1 MNDLEDLSTQEIDL
15 STLFKILFNK
25 WYLIALST
33 FIAFAFAF
41 TYAFL
46 ILDDVYTAQT
56 SMIILVDNDVQ
67 SDEQNFN
74 FSQKLTKTYTEL
86 AQSDLVI
93 DEVIDSLSL
102 NVTRN
107 QLKDMMLISGVQDT
121 PVIKL
126 SIESRDASLA
136 MRIAN
141 RTVEVMQDVSLQFE
155 GFDNIEVLDVA
166 SLPSLPSGP
175 NRLLYVVIGI
185 VLGGIVGVGIIFIT
199 EFLDKSIKTPEDI
212 EKRFGLRMLA
222 IIPDYK
228 MESEI
233 EEL

>member
-1 MNDLEDLSTQEIDL
+1 MNMEDLTTHEIDL
-15 STLFKILFNK
+15 GTLFKVLFNK
-25 WYLIALST
+25 WYIILIST
-33 FIAFAFAF
+33 VLAFSLAFI
-41 TYAFL
+41 YAFI
-46 ILDDVYTAQT
+46 ILDDQYTAQT

-86 AQSDLVI
+86 AKSDLVI

-102 NVTRN
+102 DLSRN
-107 QLKDMMLISGVQDT
+107 QLKEIMTITGVQDT

-126 SIESRDASLA
+126 SIELSDASLA

-141 RTVEVMQDVSLQFE
+141 RTVEVMQDVSLQFD

-166 SLPSLPSGP
+166 SLPDLPSGP

-185 VLGGIVGVGIIFIT
+185 ILGGIVGVGIIFVI
-199 EFLDKSIKTPEDI
+199 EFLDKSIKTPDDVE
-212 EKRFGLRMLA
+212 RRLGLRMLA

>member
-1 MNDLEDLSTQEIDL
+1 MEDLTTHEIDL
-15 STLFKILFNK
+15 GTLFKMLFNK
-25 WYLIALST
+25 WYIILIST
-33 FIAFAFAF
+33 VLAFSLAFI
-41 TYAFL
+41 YAFI
-46 ILDDVYTAQT
+46 ILDDQYTAQT

-67 SDEQNFN
+67 SDAQNFN

-86 AQSDLVI
+86 AKSDLVI

-102 NVTRN
+102 DITRN
-107 QLKDMMLISGVQDT
+107 QLKNIMTISGVQDT

-126 SIESRDASLA
+126 SIELSDASLA

-141 RTVEVMQDVSLQFE
+141 RTVEVMQDVSLQFD

-166 SLPSLPSGP
+166 SLPDLPSGP

-185 VLGGIVGVGIIFIT
+185 ILGGIVGVGIIFVI
-199 EFLDKSIKTPEDI
+199 EFLDKSIKTPDDVE
-212 EKRFGLRMLA
+212 RRLGLRMLA

>member
-1 MNDLEDLSTQEIDL
+1 MNMEDLTTHEIDL
-15 STLFKILFNK
+15 GTLFKMLFNK
-25 WYLIALST
+25 WYIIFISTALAFSLA
-33 FIAFAFAF
+33 FI
-41 TYAFL
+41 YAY
-46 ILDDVYTAQT
+46 ILLEDQYTAQT

-86 AQSDLVI
+86 AKSDLVI

-102 NVTRN
+102 DLSRN
-107 QLKDMMLISGVQDT
+107 QLKEIMTITGVQDT

-126 SIESRDASLA
+126 SIELSDASLA

-141 RTVEVMQDVSLQFE
+141 RTVEVMQDVSLQFD

-166 SLPSLPSGP
+166 SLPDLPSGP

-185 VLGGIVGVGIIFIT
+185 ILGGIVGVGIIFVI
-199 EFLDKSIKTPEDI
+199 EFLDKSIKTPDDVE
-212 EKRFGLRMLA
+212 RRLGLRMLA